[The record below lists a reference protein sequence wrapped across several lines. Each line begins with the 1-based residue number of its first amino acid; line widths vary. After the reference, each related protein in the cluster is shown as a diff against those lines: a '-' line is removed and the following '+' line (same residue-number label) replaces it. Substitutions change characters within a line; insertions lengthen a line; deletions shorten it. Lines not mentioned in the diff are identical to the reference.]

1 LIKKGIK
8 EFALLLLTFQY
19 IYLPLKIKLKGNIQ
33 MSLYD
38 DIIIDFKTALK
49 EQNKKN
55 LTVLR
60 GLKSAIKN
68 KQVAL
73 RQELTD
79 EQIMEVIS
87 SEIKKSKEAI
97 EKFNQGLR
105 QDLVEKEEAEIKILS
120 KYLPPQLSAE
130 EIKEIVTQVIEELSA
145 SNPKD
150 LGKIMKSVMPK
161 MAGRADGREVN
172 RIAQELL
179 R

>member
-1 LIKKGIK
+1 
-8 EFALLLLTFQY
+8 
-19 IYLPLKIKLKGNIQ
+19 

-38 DIIIDFKTALK
+38 DIVIDLKNALR
-49 EQNKKN
+49 EQNKEN

-68 KQVAL
+68 RQVAL
-73 RQELTD
+73 REELTD
-79 EQIMEVIS
+79 EQILEVIA

-97 EKFNQGLR
+97 EKFNQGSR

-120 KYLPPQLSAE
+120 KYLPPQLSTD
-130 EIKEIVTQVIEELSA
+130 EIKKIVTQVIEELSA

-150 LGKIMKSVMPK
+150 LGKVMKSVMPK
-161 MAGRADGREVN
+161 IAGRAEGREVN